1 MRSLIIG
8 KGEVGKALFKV
19 LKKHYPTFIRDKKD
33 LKIDNIE
40 IIHICFPYSK
50 NFIKDVKKYQKEYKP
65 KYIIIHSTVPVGT
78 SRKLNAYHSP
88 VRGVHPNL
96 EKGIKTFVKYLAPD
110 NKELKRYF
118 KKAGIKVK
126 TFNKQETTELA
137 KILDTTYYGWN
148 IVFCKEVKRICD
160 KYGLNFNDV
169 YTEFNKTYNEG
180 YIKLGKKNVVRPV
193 LKPVKGKIGGH
204 CIIQNC
210 LLLKDKI
217 TELILSFNK
226 KY

>member
-50 NFIKDVKKYQKEYKP
+50 SFIKDVKKYQKEYKP
-65 KYIIIHSTVPVGT
+65 KYTIIHSTVPVGT
-78 SRKLNAYHSP
+78 SRKLKAYHSP

-193 LKPVKGKIGGH
+193 LKPIEGKIGGH

-210 LLLKDKI
+210 FLLKDKI
-217 TELILSFNK
+217 TKLILNFNK
-226 KY
+226 RY

>member
-1 MRSLIIG
+1 MKSLIIG
-8 KGEVGKALFKV
+8 KGEVGSALFKV

-33 LKIDNIE
+33 LKVDNIE
-40 IIHICFPYSK
+40 VIHICFPYSK

-65 KYIIIHSTVPVGT
+65 KYTIIHSTVPVGT
-78 SRKLNAYHSP
+78 SRKLKAYHSP

-193 LKPVKGKIGGH
+193 LKPIEGKIGGH

-210 LLLKDKI
+210 FLLKDKI
-217 TELILSFNK
+217 TKLILNFNK
-226 KY
+226 RY

>member
-50 NFIKDVKKYQKEYKP
+50 SFIKDVKKYQKEYKP
-65 KYIIIHSTVPVGT
+65 KYTIIHSTVPVGT
-78 SRKLNAYHSP
+78 SRKLKAYHSP

-160 KYGLNFNDV
+160 KYGLNFDDV

-180 YIKLGKKNVVRPV
+180 YTKLGKKNVVRPV
-193 LKPVKGKIGGH
+193 LKPVKGKIKGH
-204 CIIQNC
+204 CVINNC

-217 TELILSFNK
+217 TEIILNFNK